1 MFVKRS
7 ATSVEPEIRCSFCEK
22 RQHEVRKMVA
32 GPSVFV
38 CNECVDVLVD
48 IMADGQAP
56 RGAASE
62 NAEAMDPNRA
72 SLVVPCRL
80 CEFECPIE
88 ETLAIPE
95 RGFLCPN
102 CVREIEASMATKSD
116 GAEHNAG

>member
-1 MFVKRS
+1 MFKKRS
-7 ATSVEPEIRCSFCEK
+7 AASADPEIRCSFCEK

-56 RGAASE
+56 PGTPSE
-62 NAEAMDPNRA
+62 NAVAIDPTRA
-72 SLVVPCRL
+72 SLVVPCKL
-80 CEFECPIE
+80 CEFNFPIE
-88 ETLAIPE
+88 EALAIPE

-102 CVREIEASMATKSD
+102 CVREIEASMATKSN